1 MIRGEIHQAR
11 TAMLREKFNEALKDA
26 MRAKDARKVGT
37 LRLINSAL
45 KDKDIEA
52 RGLGKA
58 PLNDEEVLALLQKMI
73 KQRNDSIE
81 AYEKAGRGDLVA
93 QEQEEKA
100 IIEAYLPQQ
109 MDLEEVKAAVKSVIA
124 STGAASVKDMG
135 KVMGE
140 LKAKFAG
147 KMDFSKANGVV
158 KELLSGTGG

>member
-1 MIRGEIHQAR
+1 
-11 TAMLREKFNEALKDA
+11 MLREKFNEALKEA
-26 MRAKDARKVGT
+26 MRAKDQRRVGT

-52 RGLGKA
+52 RGLGKG
-58 PLNDEEVLALLQKMI
+58 PLSDEEILALLQKMI

-81 AYEKAGRGDLVA
+81 AYEKAGRADLVA
-93 QEQEEKA
+93 QEQEEKQ

-109 MDLEEVKAAVKSVIA
+109 MGSDEVKAAVQAAIA

-147 KMDFSKANGVV
+147 RMDFSKANGVV
-158 KELLSGTGG
+158 KDLLSGAGG

>member
-1 MIRGEIHQAR
+1 
-11 TAMLREKFNEALKDA
+11 MLREKFNEALKDA

>member
-1 MIRGEIHQAR
+1 
-11 TAMLREKFNEALKDA
+11 MLRETFNEALKDA
-26 MRAKDARKVGT
+26 MRAKDMRRVGT

-52 RGLGKA
+52 RGLGKG
-58 PLNDEEVLALLQKMI
+58 PLGDEEILALLQKMI

-81 AYEKAGRGDLVA
+81 AYKKAGRSDLVA
-93 QEQEEKA
+93 QEQEEKK

-109 MDLEEVKAAVKSVIA
+109 MGPDEVTAAVRAAIA

-147 KMDFSKANGVV
+147 RMDFSKANGVV
-158 KELLSGTGG
+158 KDLLSGAGG

>member
-1 MIRGEIHQAR
+1 
-11 TAMLREKFNEALKDA
+11 MLREKFNEALKDA

-81 AYEKAGRGDLVA
+81 AYEKAGRSDLVV

-109 MDLEEVKAAVKSVIA
+109 MDQEEVKAAVKAVIA
-124 STGAASVKDMG
+124 ATGAASVKDMG
-135 KVMGE
+135 KVMAE
-140 LKAKFAG
+140 LKAQFAG
-147 KMDFSKANGVV
+147 KMDFAKANGVV